1 MIISATIADNGTGPV
16 ALVVNGTDGR
26 GTGQGTSST
35 DLTAVNTFTGGTF
48 VNAGRLVLSA
58 TGVNGTTTTAI
69 GSGNL
74 TISGGFSTNG
84 ASAMEVTSVAHLAT
98 AGQIANTATVT
109 LNGGAILDLAGN
121 TQVVGGLVFN
131 NTGGFGPS
139 VSFAGGTLVLGGN
152 VTAAGN
158 NLGAVATLGGTI
170 RSGRA
175 NGSTTTL
182 LVSSTAG
189 LAAGMT
195 VSGGNINATT
205 ISSITD
211 ANTIVIASATGN
223 TGASSLISFGSSG
236 TVSLGGA
243 TRTFAIDDVKWN
255 GAVLNPYL
263 AQLNVTAV
271 VTGTGSEGLTK
282 TGNGLLQLSAQ
293 NTFTGGVTVSSGGLI
308 IGASTNV
315 TTRDAATAEPAA
327 FVSGPVGTGT
337 LTMAGGTRLLASTA
351 STINNAYAIGTT
363 LTFAG
368 TNALTLNAPTTLVGN
383 TTITVDEPMVTL
395 TLNGIIGEAGSGYSL
410 TKQGLGTL
418 LLGGN
423 NTFTGGVTV
432 NAGTLALAGLNAGS
446 TAPIYAGTTATIGN
460 NGMLA
465 LLNSGTGSN
474 GIISYAGKIAVSGSL
489 SFANISVGNN
499 GANTGNTVQLDE
511 LLLNGG
517 QTLNVTSANSYVLR
531 ILNLTGDT
539 ADGTAPQLNVAS
551 GSTAVVFSYTGDKP
565 VNVGLGSLVF
575 PDLVYAATS
584 TTLAANPVV
593 LSGSYPMSVQN
604 SVIPLATDISTFGHA
619 AGGLSANLTMLAS
632 APSAAVASGGA
643 GVGYSASGVLTT
655 RLADGVFG
663 TRPGV
668 VPGTGANTLATYSG
682 LLKITT
688 AGSYVF
694 RSGTDDGGTLFIDGS
709 GVLSDGTFGHAF
721 TDIPAVTIPLTAGY
735 HFISYK
741 FANSGSGGGYRLLYS
756 GADTTGFQTVGGSN
770 VFAATGAPTAANL
783 YNGAA
788 IVNNDYS
795 VAASTTATIDTFGSV
810 FGVVIDA
817 SKAFTLGNNA
827 VLNVLNGTNG
837 SFGNGYFGS
846 AAPTSIGTGV
856 ILATTN
862 TATAGAGSLNL
873 IGAVTQSGA
882 TLTTGVGATTALIK
896 AGQGTLSLGADNSA
910 TFSGLLVVQGGTVVL
925 NNAKA
930 LSTGTTG
937 TLIANNGT
945 ATAITGTTAVGSASI
960 TASTTTTL
968 QPGMAVTGTGIPTG
982 AYIVSVDSAT
992 AFTLSQ
998 AATAAG
1004 TGVSL
1009 TPATSGMLDL
1019 NGLTGVT
1026 GNVTIN
1032 GAGSSLL
1039 SSSASAAL
1047 WNSSA
1052 TAASL
1057 TGALTLGGLGA
1068 SVGGYGDLTLSVITS
1083 AASSTLT
1090 KTGTNTL
1097 FLNTDNATT
1106 LQGPITISAGIVKL
1120 GHVGALGAASANA
1133 WHVTT
1138 LASGAILDLNGLTV
1152 SEYLTISGT
1161 GWSNFSTSANSLAA
1175 LTNSSST
1182 AATVSSPLALGAASS
1197 IGSGYVNAVTG
1208 GTAGGDIT
1216 LSGAISGAFLLTKV
1230 GSNTLTLTGANAQ
1243 SGLTITQG
1251 AVVISGASGAAG
1263 SGGNVSVNSSGFNGL
1278 VPLNLLTLDN
1288 STAAYASR
1296 LGGAAANR
1304 SVLLQ
1309 GAGLTIK
1316 GHATT
1321 AVNEAIGTG
1330 TIQVNSGFGVLT
1342 LVGAGANVQ
1351 LSGTSATFFNRGSPG
1366 AGTLLLR
1373 GTHLGLNDT
1382 DTATAAP
1389 GATNT
1394 SVVSSAAQT
1403 NFVGSATAT
1412 NGDSAFRVIPWI
1424 VIDPS
1429 ATGTGTSAS
1438 AQFGTY
1444 DATAATGFRPLIA
1457 SSETTTAFTAG
1468 KNLRLTGAL
1477 TVGAAATTMTA
1488 TSVNSLT
1495 FESGGGL
1502 TIADYRT
1509 LTNASGGIL
1518 AKTSA
1523 TIATTGSGI
1532 GKGALFG
1539 NSNTEAVVFV
1549 FGSANTLTIEAPVGG
1564 ALAPSTGGL
1573 TLSGNGKLVLAS
1585 TTGNNYGGTTTVHL
1599 GTLQLGASAPDNA
1612 LSFKFATSSG
1622 IGGSASSISLNALVS
1637 NGGIFDLNG
1646 HSQST
1651 LLLSR
1656 GTLPGSGGVITNT
1669 ATGSAVNLT
1678 HVQDGNNRE
1687 FAGQL
1692 NGNLNLRATGLGTTT
1707 LRDNNQFTGNATIMG
1722 APVIL
1727 ADQGRFSGMGS
1738 GDTISIR
1745 NSILRWDDTGLQ
1757 SLANRI
1763 STDVAIELDGGTFE
1777 FLSRGAAASTISLGN
1792 LSLVGG
1798 TSTLRGTAG
1807 SAGFGNG
1814 TLALTGTFSRAI
1826 GATLNITSGAG
1837 VVGASPYFTA
1847 TAAGLTISSS
1857 PPTTQLSASVRSTA
1871 SSRPPRLRLPALP
1884 ATCASPARRPSP
1896 RAAHRS
1902 TR

>member
-1 MIISATIADNGTGPV
+1 MESVGLHLSRTLLHSCIQHLRRRCRFAAAPPSAATAAAAPPTTATNEALNGAITFSAGAAVFTLDAGAGQQLNFTHGAVTRNAGATLLLRADGLGSAAGADVATIKGSAATYAFVGQLGGTGTTNKGVLPWAIGDSSLTGAGVGFLTGDSAVAGANAGTNILRLLSASEQTSSLTASQNLALGAAKSYTSDFKAANPLSINSLQLNSGGSLEMIGGIALTIDSGGILALSGNSGVTNGSALLTTPSNREVIVHAAGDILLAPSIVGTSGGLTKSGPGILTLSSSNNTFTGTVTLLQGGLKLSGSDQTILPNQTLQLMGGSLDLFGAVQHFNNLQAQSYNLAVSDVPTSGVGGQVINTGATPATLALATGNVNFNGRIGNDTPSQSNISVVRGQAANSFQDWNLYGDNTFTGKALLAGGRTQMVENGRLSGLASLEISNGSVLFGANNQGVQAVSSTLDRLKNDAAIVLRGGMLQFRAIAAQTYTETIGAITLQEGASIIDIVEPGTNFNQYDVTAASMARTDGSRATLRFMGIDGAVYQKARLFFSSAPTLTNRLIGGWAVFETEFASYTSGMGVGGLSTAGYAGYDTAIIHNAVTTDNVRIGTIGATTLSADRDINSLAIVVAGATTLDLGGKLLTLRSGGLIAANATDSTAITIQNGTITAGTLNVGGDLYVHALSYNSGSDIVARDVVISATIANNGTGPV
-16 ALVVNGTDGR
+16 SLVIDGTDGR
-26 GTGQGTSST
+26 GSGQGRSKTLISG
-35 DLTAVNTFTGGTF
+35 ANTYSGGTF
-48 VNAGRLVLSA
+48 VNAGRVLFNVSGA
-58 TGVNGTTTTAI
+58 NGTTVTAA

-74 TISGGFSTNG
+74 TISGGSNVNG
-84 ASAMEVTSVAHLAT
+84 NNITEFTTVAELGS
-98 AGQIANTATVT
+98 AGQISSGATVT
-109 LNGGAILDLAGN
+109 LNGGAIFDLGGN
-121 TQVVGGLVFN
+121 TQTVAGLNFN
-131 NTGGFGPS
+131 NTGGNGS
-139 VSFAGGTLVLGGN
+139 VVSFAGGTLVLGGN
-152 VTAAGN
+152 VSASGWNIGTTS
-158 NLGAVATLGGTI
+158 VLGGTL

-175 NGSTTTL
+175 NASTTTL
-182 LVSSTAG
+182 YVSSTAG

-195 VSGGNINATT
+195 VVGGNVNTT

-211 ANTIVIASATGN
+211 ANTVVLAGN
-223 TGASSLISFGSSG
+223 TGTTAATSLISFGSSG
-236 TVSLGGA
+236 VLSLGGS

-327 FVSGPVGTGT
+327 FVSGPIGTGT
-337 LTMAGGTRLLASTA
+337 LTMASGTRLLASA
-351 STINNAYAIGTT
+351 ANTINNAYTIGTT

-619 AGGLSANLTMLAS
+619 AGGLSVLAS
-632 APSAAVASGGA
+632 APTAAVASGGA

-655 RLADGVFG
+655 RLADGAFG
-663 TRPGV
+663 TRPVV

-741 FANSGSGGGYRLLYS
+741 FANSSTTAGGGYRLLYS
-756 GADTTGFQTVGGSN
+756 GADTSGFQTVGGSN

-817 SKAFTLGNNA
+817 SKTFTLGNGA
-827 VLNVLNGTNG
+827 VLNILNGTNG

-998 AATAAG
+998 AATAPG

-1039 SSSASAAL
+1039 SSSARRAR
-1047 WNSSA
+1047 
-1052 TAASL
+1052 
-1057 TGALTLGGLGA
+1057 
-1068 SVGGYGDLTLSVITS
+1068 
-1083 AASSTLT
+1083 
-1090 KTGTNTL
+1090 
-1097 FLNTDNATT
+1097 
-1106 LQGPITISAGIVKL
+1106 
-1120 GHVGALGAASANA
+1120 
-1133 WHVTT
+1133 
-1138 LASGAILDLNGLTV
+1138 
-1152 SEYLTISGT
+1152 
-1161 GWSNFSTSANSLAA
+1161 
-1175 LTNSSST
+1175 
-1182 AATVSSPLALGAASS
+1182 SP
-1197 IGSGYVNAVTG
+1197 
-1208 GTAGGDIT
+1208 
-1216 LSGAISGAFLLTKV
+1216 
-1230 GSNTLTLTGANAQ
+1230 
-1243 SGLTITQG
+1243 
-1251 AVVISGASGAAG
+1251 
-1263 SGGNVSVNSSGFNGL
+1263 
-1278 VPLNLLTLDN
+1278 
-1288 STAAYASR
+1288 
-1296 LGGAAANR
+1296 
-1304 SVLLQ
+1304 
-1309 GAGLTIK
+1309 
-1316 GHATT
+1316 
-1321 AVNEAIGTG
+1321 
-1330 TIQVNSGFGVLT
+1330 
-1342 LVGAGANVQ
+1342 
-1351 LSGTSATFFNRGSPG
+1351 
-1366 AGTLLLR
+1366 
-1373 GTHLGLNDT
+1373 
-1382 DTATAAP
+1382 
-1389 GATNT
+1389 
-1394 SVVSSAAQT
+1394 
-1403 NFVGSATAT
+1403 
-1412 NGDSAFRVIPWI
+1412 
-1424 VIDPS
+1424 
-1429 ATGTGTSAS
+1429 
-1438 AQFGTY
+1438 
-1444 DATAATGFRPLIA
+1444 
-1457 SSETTTAFTAG
+1457 
-1468 KNLRLTGAL
+1468 
-1477 TVGAAATTMTA
+1477 
-1488 TSVNSLT
+1488 
-1495 FESGGGL
+1495 
-1502 TIADYRT
+1502 
-1509 LTNASGGIL
+1509 
-1518 AKTSA
+1518 
-1523 TIATTGSGI
+1523 
-1532 GKGALFG
+1532 
-1539 NSNTEAVVFV
+1539 
-1549 FGSANTLTIEAPVGG
+1549 
-1564 ALAPSTGGL
+1564 
-1573 TLSGNGKLVLAS
+1573 
-1585 TTGNNYGGTTTVHL
+1585 
-1599 GTLQLGASAPDNA
+1599 
-1612 LSFKFATSSG
+1612 
-1622 IGGSASSISLNALVS
+1622 
-1637 NGGIFDLNG
+1637 
-1646 HSQST
+1646 
-1651 LLLSR
+1651 
-1656 GTLPGSGGVITNT
+1656 
-1669 ATGSAVNLT
+1669 
-1678 HVQDGNNRE
+1678 
-1687 FAGQL
+1687 
-1692 NGNLNLRATGLGTTT
+1692 
-1707 LRDNNQFTGNATIMG
+1707 
-1722 APVIL
+1722 
-1727 ADQGRFSGMGS
+1727 
-1738 GDTISIR
+1738 
-1745 NSILRWDDTGLQ
+1745 
-1757 SLANRI
+1757 
-1763 STDVAIELDGGTFE
+1763 
-1777 FLSRGAAASTISLGN
+1777 
-1792 LSLVGG
+1792 
-1798 TSTLRGTAG
+1798 
-1807 SAGFGNG
+1807 
-1814 TLALTGTFSRAI
+1814 
-1826 GATLNITSGAG
+1826 
-1837 VVGASPYFTA
+1837 
-1847 TAAGLTISSS
+1847 
-1857 PPTTQLSASVRSTA
+1857 
-1871 SSRPPRLRLPALP
+1871 
-1884 ATCASPARRPSP
+1884 
-1896 RAAHRS
+1896 
-1902 TR
+1902 